1 LNAVKLKCYIVY
13 SLKYKNILSQEVEM
27 SREDNSSATDKLTF
41 LLIGA
46 GIGATLALLF
56 APKKGSELRSDIADY
71 TKKGMDAAN
80 EGARQIGSRAG
91 ELYETG
97 RERAVETYGV
107 ARERVGEVYGAA
119 REKVGDVV
127 GTAKERVGEV
137 YGTARE
143 KVAHSA
149 EAVTDVA
156 SRQKEQIAAA
166 IEAGKQAYL
175 EEKKKLGES
184 ARAAAVEG
192 DEA

>member
-1 LNAVKLKCYIVY
+1 MA
-13 SLKYKNILSQEVEM
+13 
-27 SREDNSSATDKLTF
+27 REENSSATDKLTF

-71 TKKGMDAAN
+71 TKKGIDAAN

-91 ELYETG
+91 DLYETG
-97 RERAVETYGV
+97 RERAAETYGA

-119 REKVGDVV
+119 RER
-127 GTAKERVGEV
+127 AGEV
-137 YGTARE
+137 YGTAKE
-143 KVAHSA
+143 KVGEVYGAARERVTHSA
-149 EAVTDVA
+149 DAVTDVA

-184 ARAAAVEG
+184 VRAAVEG

>member
-1 LNAVKLKCYIVY
+1 MA
-13 SLKYKNILSQEVEM
+13 
-27 SREDNSSATDKLTF
+27 REDNSSATDKLTF

-71 TKKGMDAAN
+71 TKKGIDAAN
-80 EGARQIGSRAG
+80 EGARQLGTRAG

-97 RERAVETYGV
+97 RERAIETYGAARERV
-107 ARERVGEVYGAA
+107 GDAYGAARERVGEAYGAA
-119 REKVGDVV
+119 RE
-127 GTAKERVGEV
+127 RVGEA

-143 KVAHSA
+143 KVSQSA

-184 ARAAAVEG
+184 ARAAVVEG